1 VFKEKRS
8 SGSAGKINQHIKA

>member
-8 SGSAGKINQHIKA
+8 SWSAERINQHIKA

>member
-8 SGSAGKINQHIKA
+8 SGSAEIINQHIKA